1 MNDYYYIKVT
11 FFLYYYAS
19 VSNVMKN
26 KFDLKMLFFQ
36 NTNIDW
42 LPSSKYKST
51 YFHEQLAPHARDR

>member
-26 KFDLKMLFFQ
+26 KFDLKMLF
-36 NTNIDW
+36 
-42 LPSSKYKST
+42 
-51 YFHEQLAPHARDR
+51 